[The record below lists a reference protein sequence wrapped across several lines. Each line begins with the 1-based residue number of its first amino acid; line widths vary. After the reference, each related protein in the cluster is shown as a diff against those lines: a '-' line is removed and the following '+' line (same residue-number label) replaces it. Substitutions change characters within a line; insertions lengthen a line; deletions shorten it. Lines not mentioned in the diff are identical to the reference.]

1 MESPPAL
8 PLPTSDEKIMAIIMH
23 VMPFFGLVL
32 IGPFIIWLIKKDE
45 SPYLRTQGANL
56 LNFQLTTLLYA
67 FISAVLILVLV
78 GVLMLW
84 LLGIYYFILSIVG
97 LVKAVDGKTC
107 LLYTSPSPR
116 DRQKSRMPS
125 SA

>member
-1 MESPPAL
+1 
-8 PLPTSDEKIMAIIMH
+8 MAIIMH

-78 GVLMLW
+78 GVLMLVLVGVLMLW

-97 LVKAVDGKTC
+97 LVKAVDGKTYRFP
-107 LLYTSPSPR
+107 LSIGFLS
-116 DRQKSRMPS
+116 
-125 SA
+125 

>member
-1 MESPPAL
+1 MESTPAL

-23 VMPFFGLVL
+23 VMPLFGLVL

-56 LNFQLTTLLYA
+56 LNFHLSTLLYA
-67 FISAVLILVLV
+67 FIGVVLTLVLV
-78 GVLMLW
+78 GYLLLW

-97 LVKAVDGKTC
+97 LVKVVDGKTYRFP
-107 LLYTSPSPR
+107 LSIGFLS
-116 DRQKSRMPS
+116 
-125 SA
+125 